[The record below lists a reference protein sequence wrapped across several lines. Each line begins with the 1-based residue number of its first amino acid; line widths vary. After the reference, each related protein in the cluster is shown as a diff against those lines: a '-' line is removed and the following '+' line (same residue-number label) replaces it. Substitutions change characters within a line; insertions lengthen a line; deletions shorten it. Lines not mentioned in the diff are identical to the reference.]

1 MAEDQIRKLE
11 LRIKELEDQL
21 RSQRGQPDVS
31 EISADDLQAYQ
42 KVREALQVDWGD
54 FCGIND
60 CARCIVRLCDRCI
73 RWPSETISRCVHTC
87 GCIFECFCGPCNWGG
102 FQQGGGGR
110 FGGLGG

>member
-21 RSQRGQPDVS
+21 QTQRAQPEVS
-31 EISADDLQAYQ
+31 DLSADEVKAFM
-42 KVREALQVDWGD
+42 KVREMLQVDWGE

-60 CARCIVRLCDRCI
+60 CMRINRLCDRCI

-87 GCIFECFCGPCNWGG
+87 GCIFECFCGPCNFGG
-102 FQQGGGGR
+102 FSAGGGGR
-110 FGGLGG
+110 FSQLGG

>member
-1 MAEDQIRKLE
+1 MAEDQIKKLE

-21 RSQRGQPDVS
+21 RSQRGGPDVS
-31 EISADDLQAYQ
+31 EISADDLKAYQ
-42 KVREALQVDWGD
+42 KVREALQPGNVPFLDDWR
-54 FCGIND
+54 
-60 CARCIVRLCDRCI
+60 RCIGLCDPCI
-73 RWPSETISRCVHTC
+73 KWPSETISRCVHTC